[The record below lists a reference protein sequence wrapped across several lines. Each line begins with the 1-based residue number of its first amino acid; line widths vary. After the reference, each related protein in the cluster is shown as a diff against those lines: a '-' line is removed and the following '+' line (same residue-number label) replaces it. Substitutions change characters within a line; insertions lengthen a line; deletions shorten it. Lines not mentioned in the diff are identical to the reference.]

1 MSRIYLGQRVG
12 YAGVLLPC
20 HFDTSDLTRHIH
32 VLGKTGMGKST
43 LLRSLMAGLM
53 DVGGFCLLD
62 PHGDLA
68 EWVLKVIPP
77 HRLDDVVFLNA
88 ADPVYAPALNLVS
101 SAIPAA
107 HRPRVA
113 SALLSAFRHIW
124 AESWGPRLEYILYHA
139 LRTLL
144 DAQNVSLIAL
154 PRLLTDDAFRASLVK
169 QCGDPFIRAFWRNEY
184 DVWDKRFRQ
193 EAIAPIQNKLG
204 QLVAV
209 PQLRQ
214 IFGQVKLRVDFA
226 EVFREG
232 CIVIVNLAKGSLGED
247 AARIIG
253 SLFVS
258 SLCAAAM
265 QRGTSNT
272 DERRDFTLILD
283 EAQSFLSDAL
293 VSVLSESRKFGLG
306 MVLCHQYLAQ
316 LPPSVQTAVLG
327 NVGTTFAFR
336 VSGDDA
342 DALAKHYGTLFAP
355 SQFIELHP
363 FGTLVRPVDGAG
375 HAFRLVIDPPPIP
388 QYHQAS
394 KIAQHSRLRFCLPRS
409 QIDEKLR
416 RWREA
421 DQSSP

>member
-1 MSRIYLGQRVG
+1 MARIYLGQRFG
-12 YAGVLLPC
+12 YAGVPLPC
-20 HFDTSDLTRHIH
+20 YFDTAQLTRHVH

-43 LLRSLMAGLM
+43 LLRSLMTGL
-53 DVGGFCLLD
+53 VEGSGFCLLD

-68 EWVLKVIPP
+68 EWALSVIPP
-77 HRLDDVVFLNA
+77 HRLEDVVFLDA
-88 ADPVYAPALNLVS
+88 ADPDYAPALNLVA
-101 SAIPAA
+101 SAIPEAS
-107 HRPRVA
+107 RPRVA

-169 QCGDPFIRAFWRNEY
+169 QCHDPFIRAFWRNEY
-184 DVWDKRFRQ
+184 EAWDKRFRQ

-209 PQLRQ
+209 PQLRH

-226 EVFREG
+226 EVIREG
-232 CIVIVNLAKGSLGED
+232 RIVIVNLAKGSLGED

-253 SLFVS
+253 SLLVS
-258 SLCAAAM
+258 SLCAAVM
-265 QRGTSNT
+265 ERGTSNT
-272 DERRDFTLILD
+272 DDRRDFILILD

-293 VSVLSESRKFGLG
+293 VTVLSESRKFGLG
-306 MVLCHQYLAQ
+306 MVLCHQYQAQ
-316 LPPSVQTAVLG
+316 LPPAVQTAVLG
-327 NVGTTFAFR
+327 NVGTTFSFR

-342 DALAKHYGTLFAP
+342 DMLAKHYGTLFAS

-363 FGTLVRPVDGAG
+363 FTTLVRPLDGAG
-375 HAFRLVIDPPPIP
+375 FPFRLTIQELAP
-388 QYHQAS
+388 AF
-394 KIAQHSRLRFCLPRS
+394 QHDGNYIRHRSRQRFCTLRS
-409 QIDEKLR
+409 EVERKLSK
-416 RWREA
+416 WFSASEA
-421 DQSSP
+421 